1 MALCSLKTYG
11 VIALG
16 EAGTQPA
23 EIDYNLRI
31 SALQFNLAAG
41 TRFFWD
47 SNFNRNN
54 NGGDDEAAFAV
65 GPTLSIQ
72 AYWPISPYLAFSTGT
87 SIGYEYYLEGDANG
101 RDGLIIGGINNETS
115 RFDVD
120 LSLSNDAIITLSN
133 TFSANIASA
142 SVQTNNQ
149 QRQDQPFR
157 QFTSVSSLRYAQRLT
172 PNSRASF
179 GYSFTDTFTQDVN
192 EETTS
197 NNNSIDSQAHSLFA
211 ELGTQ
216 INDSLML
223 SLQSNL
229 SSTEYDEDFR
239 NDFEQYQLGPRV
251 TYVSESGLSTS
262 VYVAINRLEF
272 DNTNNPATQDN
283 ESSSLIFESSIN
295 FTTGNYLN
303 HALGLSYLQ
312 QPSQATTANP
322 GTPGDAIP
330 ANFQEETGFTY
341 RLNYLLNDQL
351 NVGLSYGL
359 SLIEESDG
367 GNEYNRETISV
378 EVPFQLN
385 TRTTIST
392 RYSYSRVFG
401 SEFAQ
406 FNYDQHRIEMNFQLN
421 F

>member
-1 MALCSLKTYG
+1 M
-11 VIALG
+11 IALG

-31 SALQFNLAAG
+31 SALRFNLGAG

-54 NGGDDEAAFAV
+54 NNGGEEAAFAV
-65 GPTLSIQ
+65 VPTLSIQ
-72 AYWPISPYLAFSTGT
+72 AYWPVSPYLTLSTGT

-101 RDGLIIGGINNETS
+101 RDGLIIGGINENATS

-120 LSLSNDAIITLSN
+120 FSLSNDAIITFSN

-142 SVQTNNQ
+142 SIQTNDEQNNA

-157 QFTSVSSLRYAQRLT
+157 QFNSVSSLRYAQRLT
-172 PNSRASF
+172 PDTRASL
-179 GYSFTDTFTQDVN
+179 GYSYTNTFSQDVTT
-192 EETTS
+192 ETANS
-197 NNNSIDSQAHSLFA
+197 NSIDSQAHSLFA

-216 INDSLML
+216 VNDSLTL

-229 SSTEYDEDFR
+229 SSTVYDEDFR

-251 TYVSESGLSTS
+251 TFISESGLNTS
-262 VYVAINRLEF
+262 IYLAVNRLEF
-272 DNTNNPATQDN
+272 DTTNSPTTQEN
-283 ESSSLIFESSIN
+283 ESSSLIFESSVN

-322 GTPGDAIP
+322 GIPGDAIP
-330 ANFQEETGFTY
+330 ANFQEETSFTY
-341 RLNYLLNDQL
+341 RINYLLNERL

-359 SLIEESDG
+359 SRIEESDG
-367 GNEYNRETISV
+367 GNEFSRETISV
-378 EVPFQLN
+378 GVPFQLN
-385 TRTTIST
+385 ARTTVST
-392 RYSYSRVFG
+392 RYSYFRVFG
-401 SEFAQ
+401 SEFAE
-406 FNYDQHRIEMNFQLN
+406 FNYDQHRVEMNFQLN